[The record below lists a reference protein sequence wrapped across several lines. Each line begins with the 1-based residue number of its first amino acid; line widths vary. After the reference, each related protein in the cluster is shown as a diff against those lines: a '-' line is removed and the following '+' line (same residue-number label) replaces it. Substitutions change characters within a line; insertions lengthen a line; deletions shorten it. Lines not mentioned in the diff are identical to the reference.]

1 MSSGSCGRAV
11 DAPSPA
17 VVARRPLNT
26 PPVKAARAA
35 FARWGLPTIRHWNA
49 VARWAFV
56 AALGVWTAVVVFG
69 NPDTDGIPCVFTSVT
84 GYACPGCG
92 LQHAVHHLAHGRIT
106 DALASNLLAPLLIPL
121 VAWAVASTLLPLF
134 ANGRFRLREFNPPPA
149 LILALSLAVLA
160 YGILRNL

>member
-1 MSSGSCGRAV
+1 MSLRASGRSV
-11 DAPSPA
+11 DAPFPA
-17 VVARRPLNT
+17 GVVQEPLNT

-35 FARWGLPTIRHWNA
+35 FARWGLV
-49 VARWAFV
+49 VAF
-56 AALGVWTAVVVFG
+56 GVWTAVVVLG

-106 DALASNLLAPLLIPL
+106 DALAANLLAPLLIPL
-121 VAWAVASTLLPLF
+121 VVWVIASTLLPLF
-134 ANGRFRLREFNPPPA
+134 ARGRFRLREFNPPPA
-149 LILALSLAVLA
+149 LVLVLSLVVLA